1 MEVKNKKVSIVGRS
15 KGLSSV
21 FNFYFK
27 DNKIET
33 ISFREA
39 WRNIDQVKES
49 DTIVLSGFHFNI
61 CATSLIKLDKYIDDY
76 ITFIDSIKKKCNN
89 LYLVCTDL
97 DIPFSTSRVVYFY
110 YNLLKK
116 INFDESIK
124 ILSLKTV
131 YKEDKNFIKRTKIKI
146 LKLLIS
152 SLTNF
157 NDLNNDINSYR
168 ITSLKKISFLL
179 IFIPRTRT
187 MDRIIRLFFDLI
199 LIKKISE
206 RWPSG

>member
-1 MEVKNKKVSIVGRS
+1 MEVKNKKISIVGRS

-39 WRNIDQVKES
+39 WRNIDQIKES

-61 CATSLIKLDKYIDDY
+61 CTTSLIKLDKYIDDY
-76 ITFIDSIKKKCNN
+76 ITFIDNIKKKCSN

-116 INFDESIK
+116 INFDENIK

-131 YKEDKNFIKRTKIKI
+131 YKEDKNFIKKVKIKI

-157 NDLNNDINSYR
+157 NDLDSDINNYR